1 MSVRMRAAFVG
12 AILTLVL
19 APAAE
24 AAKSKKKLGDFRLV
38 SLKVSKKTVTAGS
51 TVVASGRVQ
60 NRKGRRAQTARVT
73 YTLRKGKKAKSG
85 RRLGSDNIKRTKA
98 GKFRRYSE
106 RLRIASTVKPGTYYL
121 TACVRRGS
129 GTLAAE
135 CARKQLKV
143 KAKPTLPTAPGTPGT
158 PGTPADNRSVG
169 KRLADGITF
178 DGMFKHLQ
186 AFQNIA
192 NANGGNRASGFPGHD
207 ASGQYVI
214 DQLTAAGYSPV
225 KQPFDFVV
233 FQENTFP
240 VFQRTAPG
248 ATVTY
253 EPLDDDTPDDAQFA
267 TMSYSASGDVT
278 QTLDLVPNV
287 TVGPPASD
295 GPGCQ
300 SEDFAG
306 ISGQVALIQRGGC
319 AFALKALNAQT
330 AGALAAVIYNNIDGQ
345 LNGTLGEASQDGKNG
360 DDITIPVVG
369 TLKSVGEEL
378 AAEDATGDDVSVH
391 VKVDATNSQRTSFNV
406 LADTPTGSDNVIVVG
421 SHLDSRIEGPGIN
434 DNGTGS
440 AFNLELALQM
450 AKQNI
455 KPDNKVRFAFWGAE
469 ESGLVGATRY
479 VQAISDEE
487 FAKIR
492 MNLNYDM
499 LGSPNFA
506 RFILDGDFSST
517 NGQGPTSAPA
527 LNPGAAEI
535 EKKFESAFDS
545 AGLAHEPTAFDGRSD
560 YKPFQDNG
568 VAAGGLF
575 TGAEVK
581 KTTAQRDKFGGI
593 AGVAFDP
600 NYHQAGDDLGNVSR
614 EGYEQMTDAAAFVT
628 GSYATDRGMPARFQQ
643 IDPTPRRA
651 PKRSPRRLGS
661 AYAG

>member
-1 MSVRMRAAFVG
+1 MSVRMRAALVG
-12 AILTLVL
+12 ALLALVA
-19 APAAE
+19 APAAD
-24 AAKSKKKLGDFRLV
+24 AAKKKAGFKLSGV
-38 SLKVSKKTVTAGS
+38 KVSESTVTAGDK
-51 TVVASGRVQ
+51 VKVSGKAA
-60 NRKGRRAQTARVT
+60 NRKGRKAGKTTVIYSLRTKKASKSGKRLGKSSVKRTKGGKSRRFSKTLTVPASTKAGT
-73 YTLRKGKKAKSG
+73 YYAFACSKKAK
-85 RRLGSDNIKRTKA
+85 GSKASCGKRKLA
-98 GKFRRYSE
+98 
-106 RLRIASTVKPGTYYL
+106 VKP
-121 TACVRRGS
+121 
-129 GTLAAE
+129 
-135 CARKQLKV
+135 
-143 KAKPTLPTAPGTPGT
+143 KPTTPGTPGT
-158 PGTPADNRSVG
+158 PGDNRSVA
-169 KRLADGITF
+169 KRLADGVTF

-186 AFQNIA
+186 ALQNIA
-192 NANGGNRASGFPGHD
+192 TANGGNRASGFPGHD

-214 DQLTAAGYSPV
+214 DQLTAAGYTPV
-225 KQPFDFVV
+225 TQVFDFVV
-233 FQENTFP
+233 FTETAFP

-248 ATVTY
+248 STVTY
-253 EPLDDDTPDDAQFA
+253 EPPDDDTPDDTQFA

-278 QTLDLVPNV
+278 QTLDLVQNV
-287 TVGPPASD
+287 TVGPPATD

-319 AFALKALNAQT
+319 SFAQKALNAQN
-330 AGALAAVIYNNIDGQ
+330 AGALAAVIYNNIDDQ
-345 LNGTLGEASQDGKNG
+345 LNGTLGETAQDGEDD

-369 TLKSVGEEL
+369 TLKSIGEDL

-391 VKVDATNSQRTSFNV
+391 VKVTATSEPRQSFNV
-406 LADTPTGSDNVIVVG
+406 TADTPTGSDDVIIVG
-421 SHLDSRIEGPGIN
+421 SHLDSVDEGPGIN
-434 DNGTGS
+434 DNGSGS

-492 MNLNYDM
+492 MNLNFDM

-517 NGQGPTSAPA
+517 NGQGPATAPA
-527 LNPGAAEI
+527 VNPGAVEI
-535 EKKFESAFDS
+535 EKAFEKAFDD
-545 AGLAHEPTAFDGRSD
+545 AGLAHEPSPFDGRSD

-575 TGAEVK
+575 TGAEQK
-581 KTTAQRDKFGGI
+581 KTTAQRAKFGGI

-600 NYHQAGDDLGNVSR
+600 NYHQAGDDLGNVNR
-614 EGYEQMTDAAAFVT
+614 EGYEQMTDAAAVVT
-628 GSYATDRGMPARFQQ
+628 GTYATDRGMPARFQQ

-651 PKRSPRRLGS
+651 PKSSPRRIGS
-661 AYAG
+661 AYGG